1 PDSNAHALARN
12 LECGRPQTSTSVLSR
27 LRPDA
32 DAGVFLQRDLFYVCA
47 RLDAVLRRA
56 RTECWSVSA
65 AVCGREPARA
75 DRAGTFFRN
84 DRPQKDDRHDLWCFR
99 NLARAGRVAF
109 SCGTVDCSNTDAGV
123 DDH

>member
-47 RLDAVLRRA
+47 RLDAFLRCA
-56 RTECWSVSA
+56 RSECGSVSA
-65 AVCGREPARA
+65 AVCAREPTRA
-75 DRAGTFFRN
+75 DSAGTFVRH
-84 DRPQKDDRHDLWCFR
+84 DRPKKDDRGDLWCLR
-99 NLARAGRVAF
+99 NL
-109 SCGTVDCSNTDAGV
+109 
-123 DDH
+123 